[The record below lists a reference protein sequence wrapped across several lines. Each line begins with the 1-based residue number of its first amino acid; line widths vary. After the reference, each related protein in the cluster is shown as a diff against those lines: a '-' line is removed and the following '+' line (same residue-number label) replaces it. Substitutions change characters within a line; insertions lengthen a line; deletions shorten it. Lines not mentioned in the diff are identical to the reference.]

1 MALWDGGGD
10 LRLLNI
16 SQVAPHTGGT
26 EKGEKAIS
34 VSLYDS
40 NKKKKIHRVGERQ
53 ALESAYHRKA
63 WCTNSPTLISAVSFY
78 IHHVSIICL
87 YGNRLGSRPNVFSP
101 PLL

>member
-16 SQVAPHTGGT
+16 SQVAPHMGGT

-40 NKKKKIHRVGERQ
+40 NKKKKTSFTGWERGRRWSQ
-53 ALESAYHRKA
+53 
-63 WCTNSPTLISAVSFY
+63 PTTGRHDAPIL
-78 IHHVSIICL
+78 
-87 YGNRLGSRPNVFSP
+87 
-101 PLL
+101 PL